1 MLRIEG
7 EKMKEFF
14 QKVADMATYIY
25 NNHLPLVLLGIILLV
40 VIIVFSIVLS
50 KFLSKKK
57 EIKTINE
64 NIKNQSTYTQ
74 QEIDNIANNVADKTK
89 FISSIPPE
97 KIVEEKTTAL
107 EETAV
112 TKTTKK
118 STKKK
123 DSEPTKTTKEKST
136 KKSTKTDVIED
147 KKSTTTTTEKAKT
160 TTKKATKTTSE
171 DKKVTTTTTTEKP
184 KKTSED
190 KKTTTTKSTTA
201 SENKVTETAPA
212 KKSYTGKWKIKQE
225 NSKYFAELHASNGGI
240 LLRTETYT
248 SLTGVKSGI
257 ETIKKNIDDGNFT
270 ISSDKYGHYRFKL
283 FSKLNRLICISEDYS
298 SRAKC
303 DSGIASV
310 KRFAK
315 TAYVLIEDDE

>member
-1 MLRIEG
+1 
-7 EKMKEFF
+7 MKEFF
-14 QKVADMATYIY
+14 QKVADTAVYLY
-25 NNHLPLVLLGIILLV
+25 NNHLPLILLGIILLV
-40 VIIVFSIVLS
+40 VIIVFTIVLS
-50 KFLSKKK
+50 KLLSKKK

-97 KIVEEKTTAL
+97 KIVEEKSTAL
-107 EETAV
+107 EESAV
-112 TKTTKK
+112 TK
-118 STKKK
+118 STKKSSKKK
-123 DSEPTKTTKEKST
+123 DSSSTKTAKEKST
-136 KKSTKTDVIED
+136 KKVTKTDVVEDKKTATTTTAEKPKTTKKASED
-147 KKSTTTTTEKAKT
+147 KKSA
-160 TTKKATKTTSE
+160 
-171 DKKVTTTTTTEKP
+171 
-184 KKTSED
+184 
-190 KKTTTTKSTTA
+190 TTKSTTA
-201 SENKVTETAPA
+201 SENKVAETTPT
-212 KKSYTGKWKIKQE
+212 KKAYTGKWKIKQE
-225 NSKYFAELHASNGGI
+225 NSKYYAELHASNGGV

-257 ETIKKNIDDGNFT
+257 ETIKKIIDDGNFT